1 MPEKISKINGNPV
14 GRLLLIKSGG
24 YTIGV
29 LDIWTNVQL
38 NISISTLNNRRFFR
52 FRFTYLRYEFQP
64 MRAQWL
70 SLGPFSDKNQMN
82 IGCILF
88 LLS

>member
-1 MPEKISKINGNPV
+1 MPEKISKINGHPV

-38 NISISTLNNRRFFR
+38 NIYISNLKNRRFFR

-82 IGCILF
+82 IFF
-88 LLS
+88 L